1 MNDRITRNEEKALA
15 QKPQNE
21 MNEENVIEDG
31 SKTSLVNLLSQMS
44 RAGVDLSEL
53 DSIYKNQD
61 NFLEGEFEMVDDVR
75 KVKDL

>member
-44 RAGVDLSEL
+44 RAGVDLTEL
-53 DSIYKNQD
+53 DSAYKNQD
-61 NFLEGEFEMVDDVR
+61 NFLEGEFERVDDVR